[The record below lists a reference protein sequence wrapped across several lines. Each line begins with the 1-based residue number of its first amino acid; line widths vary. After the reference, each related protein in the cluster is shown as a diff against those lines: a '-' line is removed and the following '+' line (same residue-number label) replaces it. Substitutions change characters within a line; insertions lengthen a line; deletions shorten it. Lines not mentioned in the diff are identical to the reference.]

1 MAVGNTTQWGS
12 RTGLDQI
19 FAPGFED
26 AVYRNNDFLGLV
38 ANGTVL
44 FPESPLTTGLDYRWR
59 LNTAGNS
66 SAAIFTEGAGA
77 PQPVAQTYV
86 NLTATPVYF
95 WAWTRVTGHV
105 RDAIRNG
112 GAVNGLNPIANEFV
126 AGFEDIKDLM
136 NTTFMA
142 STYGLTQIVDSGN
155 TVFGVA
161 QGSNAWHAASETPVG
176 GALTL
181 AGMTNLVET
190 IRDNDKG
197 GKPKAILTA
206 HNQITNYIAL
216 MGVVAAS
223 NAAPRVELSVVGG
236 SKIDLGPDPA
246 QAAFQNVPMVGLGDF
261 DDSTMVWVDQRPTR
275 FGPNWQ
281 LKTARY
287 LEVRGPQMAGD
298 DDVFELSTARAM
310 VCHLVKLNGKLGT
323 LTA

>member
-161 QGSNAWHAASETPVG
+161 QGSNAWHAASETAVG

-223 NAAPRVELSVVGG
+223 NAAPRVSSPSL
-236 SKIDLGPDPA
+236 
-246 QAAFQNVPMVGLGDF
+246 AAAR
-261 DDSTMVWVDQRPTR
+261 STSAPTPRRPPSRTSR
-275 FGPNWQ
+275 WSASATST
-281 LKTARY
+281 TARWSGSISAPPAS
-287 LEVRGPQMAGD
+287 VRTGSSRPLATSRSAGLRWP
-298 DDVFELSTARAM
+298 VTTTSSSSRPLARWSA
-310 VCHLVKLNGKLGT
+310 T
-323 LTA
+323 W